1 MSNSERVEKAL
12 EDVETEVSRLREFA
26 SIVNEVKD
34 LRDELANQKNALI
47 SAEQKLADTIGT
59 VEKSLEALSD
69 EKAALA
75 KVGSEIKEQL
85 EGLLGEVKEIVAN
98 ANVEHQKLLSEEVA
112 KLLSEQKREITD
124 AHRGEVAHVTDKLTV
139 ALEKVSLSLS
149 AEINNKFTAVG
160 KKTRLLFIIQM
171 ITAAILCGGFFYVL
185 EKLTS

>member
-34 LRDELANQKNALI
+34 LRGELSNQKNALI

-75 KVGSEIKEQL
+75 KVGSEVKEQL

-112 KLLSEQKREITD
+112 KLLSEQKRDITD
-124 AHRGEVAHVTDKLTV
+124 AHRSEVAHVTDKVTV
-139 ALEKVSLSLS
+139 ALEKVSLNLTT
-149 AEINNKFTAVG
+149 EINNKFNDTS
-160 KKTRLLFIIQM
+160 KTTRLLLIIQFL
-171 ITAAILCGGFFYVL
+171 TAAIVGGGFVYVL
-185 EKLTS
+185 SLS